1 MKKIRSHKTGT
12 NKVRISQMMTQL
24 KNTVKQSG
32 KKRIKSSFLLCN
44 PVNFETQ
51 PASHSTNV

>member
-32 KKRIKSSFLLCN
+32 KKRIKSSFLL
-44 PVNFETQ
+44 
-51 PASHSTNV
+51 